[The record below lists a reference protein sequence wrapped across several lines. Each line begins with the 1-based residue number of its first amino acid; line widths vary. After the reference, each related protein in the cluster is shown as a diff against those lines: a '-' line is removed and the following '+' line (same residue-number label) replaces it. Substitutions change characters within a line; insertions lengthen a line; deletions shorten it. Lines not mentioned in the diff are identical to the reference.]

1 MYAGIPS
8 SDLRCIV
15 HMHTELHETIYH
27 MINYMTATFQTV
39 MSRTSINAGK
49 RNVTLAQLQTLFFK
63 MQKSILLRQLYQQL
77 MLPHANKRLIDF
89 TFKLHF
95 RVGIRITVQAID
107 KWKRALSKIVTQN
120 STVEDEAARKI
131 QRIWLFALSAILH
144 YLWLLFRFCAFVADV
159 AESRE

>member
-27 MINYMTATFQTV
+27 MINYMTATFQTA
-39 MSRTSINAGK
+39 MSQTSINAGK
-49 RNVTLAQLQTLFFK
+49 RIVTLAQLQKLFIK

-77 MLPHANKRLIDF
+77 MLPHADKRLIDF

-107 KWKRALSKIVTQN
+107 KWKCALSKAITQN
-120 STVEDEAARKI
+120 LTGEDEAARKI

-144 YLWLLFRFCAFVADV
+144 VLLMCRCLCTFVAV
-159 AESRE
+159 M